1 MRQGLRIDHVVGHL
15 DPAIVRAG
23 DTILG
28 TLPLPIVAQV
38 CTRGARYL
46 HLSVSL
52 SADLRGQELSADQ
65 LQELGA
71 TLCEYQVFQL
81 PNRPSGHMS

>member
-1 MRQGLRIDHVVGHL
+1 MRQGLRIDHVVAHL
-15 DPAIVRAG
+15 DPTIVRAG
-23 DTILG
+23 DTVLG
-28 TLPLPIVAQV
+28 TLPLPIAAQV

-65 LQELGA
+65 LEELGA
-71 TLCEYQVFQL
+71 TLCEYRVFQL
-81 PNRPSGHMS
+81 AKRPPEHRS